1 MKKIKKKYSR
11 YYLDYKPTLKKPTIP
26 IIMTLA
32 VFIIGTIGYDIIW
45 QGTGATIVDCIYM
58 TMITIT
64 TLGFSEIYPMDSAGR
79 IFTMFIAIFG
89 IASLFYVFGVIM
101 ENIFIIQLSNYRSM
115 KKMVKKIDSLNN
127 HIIVVGYG
135 RVGQL
140 AVSELKKAKV
150 DFVVIDD
157 DFKEFDVI
165 QSKDDIL
172 KVFGDATE
180 DETLIKAGITKAQGM
195 IVATGNPAT
204 NVFVVLSAKVLNPS
218 IFIVARV
225 EDEISAPK
233 LIKAGADRTV
243 NPYYIGGQRL
253 ANLIINPN
261 IVDFF
266 ETNFHIGANSLTIE
280 SIKLEEGSPY
290 NNKSIKELEIRR
302 KTGATIIAIVRG
314 DTSFTVPDADFI
326 LKSGDEVLFMGTREQ
341 IQNIQSI

>member
-1 MKKIKKKYSR
+1 
-11 YYLDYKPTLKKPTIP
+11 
-26 IIMTLA
+26 
-32 VFIIGTIGYDIIW
+32 
-45 QGTGATIVDCIYM
+45 
-58 TMITIT
+58 
-64 TLGFSEIYPMDSAGR
+64 
-79 IFTMFIAIFG
+79 
-89 IASLFYVFGVIM
+89 
-101 ENIFIIQLSNYRSM
+101 
-115 KKMVKKIDSLNN
+115 
-127 HIIVVGYG
+127 
-135 RVGQL
+135 
-140 AVSELKKAKV
+140 
-150 DFVVIDD
+150 
-157 DFKEFDVI
+157 
-165 QSKDDIL
+165 
-172 KVFGDATE
+172 
-180 DETLIKAGITKAQGM
+180 M

-225 EDEISAPK
+225 EDELSAPK